1 MVAVAA
7 IAALL
12 GTGLSIGGKIYQGVE
27 SRRISF
33 ENAEL
38 ARHAAGDVLAAS
50 SLEIFKRRISASRL
64 QGAQRVTQ
72 AASGV
77 AVGTGSAR
85 AAELDARLAADL
97 DAMVLSNNAAREAWG
112 LQRQATD
119 FERAGRRAIVNAV
132 LGAGG
137 SAIEGA
143 VATHGIM
150 KATGGS

>member
-7 IAALL
+7 LATLFGTAL
-12 GTGLSIGGKIYQGVE
+12 TVGGKIAKGVQT
-27 SRRISF
+27 RRISL

-38 ARHAAGDVLAAS
+38 ARHAAEDVLAAS
-50 SLEIFKRRISASRL
+50 SLEIFKRRIDASRL
-64 QGAQRVTQ
+64 QGAQRVAQ

-77 AVGTGSAR
+77 AVGAGSAR

-119 FERAGRRAIVNAV
+119 FERAGRRAIVNAI
-132 LGAGG
+132 LGGAG
-137 SAIEGA
+137 SAVEGA
-143 VATHGIM
+143 VATHGIL
-150 KATGGS
+150 KATG